1 MTLDEAKNLE
11 EGTVIWD
18 KHYSSCQILKRVS
31 NGYIIFGYE
40 DAHYVYYIDF
50 LSFDDIVE
58 REFEKTLEEY
68 EIDIFNGDEIKHIE
82 RYDSYIPTYR
92 DE

>member
-18 KHYSSCQILKRVS
+18 NHYSSCQILKRVS

-40 DAHYVYYIDF
+40 DAHYVYYIEF

-58 REFEKTLEEY
+58 REFEITSEDWENHLF
-68 EIDIFNGDEIKHIE
+68 DGDEIKHIE
-82 RYDSYIPTYR
+82 HYDSYIPIDR
-92 DE
+92 

>member
-18 KHYSSCQILKRVS
+18 KHYSGCQILKRVS

-40 DAHYVYYIDF
+40 DAHYVYYIEF
-50 LSFDDIVE
+50 LSFEDIIE
-58 REFEKTLEEY
+58 RGFEITSEDWEKHLF
-68 EIDIFNGDEIKHIE
+68 DGDEIKHIE
-82 RYDSYIPTYR
+82 HYDSYIPIDR
-92 DE
+92 

>member
-40 DAHYVYYIDF
+40 DAHYVYYIEF
-50 LSFDDIVE
+50 LSFEDIIERGFEITSEDWEKHLFDD
-58 REFEKTLEEY
+58 
-68 EIDIFNGDEIKHIE
+68 DEIKHIE
-82 RYDSYIPTYR
+82 HYDSYIPIDR
-92 DE
+92 